1 MKILDSKEA
10 HSTYIAELLASHFSR
25 ANEFFGYAKYND
37 SFEVMHKHVLKR
49 IRKEVEGFSYFV
61 AEDDSGNPLGFVSL
75 MVEDENVGS
84 ILALVA
90 EDEEVMKGL
99 VEKSI
104 DHFKNLGVNNV
115 QGEYFAYE
123 DDLKKVLEEF
133 GIEKE
138 LVTFRLK
145 I

>member
-1 MKILDSKEA
+1 MNILDSKEV
-10 HSTYIAELLASHFSR
+10 HSTYIAELLAKHFSR

-49 IRKEVEGFSYFV
+49 IRKEVEGFAYFV
-61 AEDDSGNPLGFVSL
+61 AEDDSGNSLGFVSL
-75 MVEDENVGS
+75 MIEDEKVGS

-99 VEKSI
+99 AGKSI
-104 DHFKNLGVNNV
+104 DYFKSLGINNI

-123 DDLKKVLEEF
+123 DDLKKILMELDIVE
-133 GIEKE
+133 E